1 MEGLRPERDE
11 LDRFQK
17 RNTKS
22 KQVKKPPSGE
32 KTKVPSA
39 SRAHSPL
46 MFGLLL
52 LMLVMIGFLGWM
64 HVKQAQAVSSL
75 TKELDDA
82 MSFVNQ
88 SKLLMARFEGELTEA
103 GAELEQTGS
112 SAEKK
117 LAFLDSEMRKLWG
130 VAGDRNKK
138 AIEGNKSAVDGL
150 AAKLEIIKSDQEKA
164 LKTITAK
171 IDQSVKSTREELKV
185 LGKLSSDMVLLEKM
199 VASAAS
205 ESALTRDSL
214 EGQVD
219 VLSKRIAKLSDESAR
234 SIENSKAISSI
245 DASRQQLNE
254 RIVSLERKLNELK
267 LQVAASKV
275 Q

>member
-22 KQVKKPPSGE
+22 KQVKKPSSGE
-32 KTKVPSA
+32 KPKAPSA
-39 SRAHSPL
+39 SRSNSPL
-46 MFGLLL
+46 MVGLLL

-64 HVKQAQAVSSL
+64 HVKQAQSVSSL
-75 TKELDDA
+75 TKELNDA

-103 GAELEQTGS
+103 GAELEQTGTA
-112 SAEKK
+112 AEKK

-138 AIEGNKSAVDGL
+138 AIEANKSAVDGL
-150 AAKLEIIKSDQEKA
+150 AAKLELIKADQEKT
-164 LKTITAK
+164 LKTITAT
-171 IDQSVKSTREELKV
+171 IDRSVKSMREEMKV
-185 LGKLSSDMVLLEKM
+185 LGKLTSDMVLLEKM

-219 VLSKRIAKLSDESAR
+219 GLSKRIAKLSDESAR
-234 SIENSKAISSI
+234 SVENSKAISSI

-267 LQVAASKV
+267 LQVTASKV